1 MPDPDQPPAPAANTP
16 APAQAEQHGG
26 FISTAES
33 WLHRAETAPA
43 AARLISA
50 VRDHAGVVFDVAGD
64 AVTVLKLINPA
75 DAAAVTAAE
84 AFLAKVLT
92 MTESAAQIASAAQA
106 SAARPAA

>member
-1 MPDPDQPPAPAANTP
+1 MPDPDQPPAPAAVTP
-16 APAQAEQHGG
+16 PPAQAPQHGNL
-26 FISTAES
+26 ITTAEG
-33 WLHRAETAPA
+33 WLHRAETSPA
-43 AARLISA
+43 TTRFISA

-64 AVTVLKLINPA
+64 AVTILKLINPA

-106 SAARPAA
+106 TASKAAA